1 MKLSKKLLVFIIAI
15 SLLLINNITA
25 FADTQYYLG
34 GFALGFDLNG
44 EGAYVVGLSEVI
56 CADDVY
62 LPAREAG
69 IKTGDYILSINGK
82 KINTAEDIDNV
93 LKNYSDG
100 GLIVEVLSNEEKS
113 IKHVYPKKDLSGKY
127 KIGVLI
133 RDYLSGIGTVTL
145 INSNGEFVSLGHP
158 IVDEEGSMLQVG
170 GGDVYNCKIIGVI
183 KGERGRAGELS
194 GTILRNQV
202 IGTAYRNSEV
212 GLFGKIT
219 HKEVLA
225 NLQKISIGEPMPGNA
240 FIYTTVNG
248 LNHAKYTISIVKV
261 IHNEKNNKD
270 LVIKVTDER
279 LIEYTGG
286 IVQGMSG
293 SPIVQDGK
301 LVGAVTHVFLNDS
314 TRGYG
319 ISIQKMINYN

>member
-1 MKLSKKLLVFIIAI
+1 M
-15 SLLLINNITA
+15 
-25 FADTQYYLG
+25 G
-34 GFALGFDLNG
+34 GFTLGFDLSSK
-44 EGAYVVGLSEVI
+44 GAYVVGLSEVI

-69 IKTGDYILSINGK
+69 IKSGDYILSINGK
-82 KINTAEDIDNV
+82 EIYTAEDIDNV
-93 LKNYSDG
+93 LKNYTDG
-100 GLIVEVLSNEEKS
+100 GLIVEVLSHEEKS
-113 IKHVYPKKDLSGKY
+113 IKYVYPKKDLSGNY

-145 INSNGEFVSLGHP
+145 IDSDGDFVSLGHP

-170 GGDVYNCKIIGVI
+170 GGEVYNCKIIGVI

-212 GLFGKIT
+212 GLFGRIT
-219 HKEVLA
+219 KKEVLD
-225 NLQKISIGEPMPGNA
+225 NLQKISIGEPVPGNA
-240 FIYTTVNG
+240 VIYATVNG
-248 LNHAKYTISIVKV
+248 LKYGKYTISIVKV
-261 IHNEKNNKD
+261 INNEKNNKD

-319 ISIQKMINYN
+319 ISIQKMINHD